1 MFCKGESVFVQQHAF
16 ANINKRG
23 VSTMAKNTVPEAKDA
38 LNRFKME
45 AALEVGVFFA
55 LKFFQNA
62 IFKPLS
68 RLEKYV

>member
-1 MFCKGESVFVQQHAF
+1 MFCKGESVFVQQHTL

-45 AALEVGVFFA
+45 AANEVGVF
-55 LKFFQNA
+55 LH
-62 IFKPLS
+62 
-68 RLEKYV
+68 